1 VWCGA
6 GAQRRAA
13 PGLLCAREAR
23 LHAPNLPAL
32 NRPVTHPAAVTHLAP
47 RGAPPP
53 PARKKQRGPPL
64 PARPPGLRAELGAP
78 RTERRRRAQEVAEL
92 GDQLVL
98 VTGYSHSDAAGIL
111 RGYGFRKVHSLAEFA
126 AAHPQLVPGPHERY
140 PPGAPGGPPAWAR
153 ERVAAVMV
161 IETPVDWHQDLQLI
175 VDLVRR
181 APARARGASA
191 HARAAPA
198 GPAADAARP
207 AGVRVCLRAGRPCS
221 ESVEGKH
228 AAAQA

>member
-1 VWCGA
+1 
-6 GAQRRAA
+6 
-13 PGLLCAREAR
+13 
-23 LHAPNLPAL
+23 
-32 NRPVTHPAAVTHLAP
+32 
-47 RGAPPP
+47 
-53 PARKKQRGPPL
+53 
-64 PARPPGLRAELGAP
+64 
-78 RTERRRRAQEVAEL
+78 
-92 GDQLVL
+92 
-98 VTGYSHSDAAGIL
+98 
-111 RGYGFRKVHSLAEFA
+111 
-126 AAHPQLVPGPHERY
+126 
-140 PPGAPGGPPAWAR
+140 
-153 ERVAAVMV
+153 MV